1 VILFILLSFGYEIM
15 DFWVGESLSEQY
27 AGIEIPEWFEISVL
41 ALTVAEQIA
50 KIALLLTFVKVSV
63 NFRRYKQMMNETTQ
77 SKTTASD
84 Q

>member
-1 VILFILLSFGYEIM
+1 M
-15 DFWVGESLSEQY
+15 
-27 AGIEIPEWFEISVL
+27 L

-50 KIALLLTFVKVSV
+50 KVALLLTFVKVSV
-63 NFRRYKQMMNETTQ
+63 NFRRYKQMMTETTQ